1 MDSADFD
8 LSSLKG
14 KYVIIDFWGTWCGAC
29 LAGVPEM
36 KKFRD
41 KHIDRLQIVGVAK
54 DNVLEK
60 VQKCI
65 EKNQMNWQNILV
77 GKGEQDFVAKFN
89 VQGYPTKILIDKNG
103 KILLRSVG
111 EVESFY
117 QDVEKLIAN

>member
-1 MDSADFD
+1 MIYYEDARAEHGFR
-8 LSSLKG
+8 LNT
-14 KYVIIDFWGTWCGAC
+14 I
-29 LAGVPEM
+29 
-36 KKFRD
+36 KFRD

-65 EKNQMNWQNILV
+65 EKNQMNWPNILV